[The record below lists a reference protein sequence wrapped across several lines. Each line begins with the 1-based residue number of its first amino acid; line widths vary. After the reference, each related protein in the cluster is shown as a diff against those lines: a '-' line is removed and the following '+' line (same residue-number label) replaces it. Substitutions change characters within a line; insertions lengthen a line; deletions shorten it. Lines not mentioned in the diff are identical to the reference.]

1 MFEFNLQV
9 NYWMDLNAKKS
20 DNNEIFFSFLLDDFD
35 QSCEYFFWE
44 WAECGSTQLRLRI
57 FRQFL
62 IIFFDCHNHPQK
74 DKDIECGFWGKQIP
88 FVGHSV

>member
-35 QSCEYFFWE
+35 QSCEYLFL
-44 WAECGSTQLRLRI
+44 GMGGV
-57 FRQFL
+57 RQHAAAFEN
-62 IIFFDCHNHPQK
+62 I
-74 DKDIECGFWGKQIP
+74 
-88 FVGHSV
+88 